1 MSNGYNK
8 TIEQWTDTATKLLLG
23 RKIVKVR
30 YLSRDEVK
38 YLGWDS
44 SAVVIQLDND
54 TLIWPSRDDE
64 GNDAGALFTSD
75 PDVMVLPVI

>member
-30 YLSRDEVK
+30 YLSRDEVE